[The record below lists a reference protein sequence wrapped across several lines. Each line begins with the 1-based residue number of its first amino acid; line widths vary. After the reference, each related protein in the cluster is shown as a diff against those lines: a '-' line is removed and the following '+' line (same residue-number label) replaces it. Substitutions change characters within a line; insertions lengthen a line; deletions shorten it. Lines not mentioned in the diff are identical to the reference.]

1 VQNER
6 ARLENAA
13 IAQALGLPPEQARD
27 QAFPPAEP
35 LPGRPLP
42 LTERGRQ
49 RHRRFV
55 ALEVIEDLLREQPGL
70 IQRVVR
76 EPMTGERY
84 YDRRMPAVMRGSDR
98 HPLHLTRRQ
107 YDLLLAW
114 AAALHSDAEAG
125 T

>member
-1 VQNER
+1 M
-6 ARLENAA
+6 
-13 IAQALGLPPEQARD
+13 
-27 QAFPPAEP
+27 
-35 LPGRPLP
+35 
-42 LTERGRQ
+42 
-49 RHRRFV
+49 
-55 ALEVIEDLLREQPGL
+55 IEDLLREQPDL

-107 YDLLLAW
+107 YDLLNAW
-114 AAALHSDAEAG
+114 AAALRSDTEAG